1 MLHGMK
7 LFSLSVK
14 RLLRAISASLMLAT
28 TLCSGSFASAAE
40 VWASGV
46 SAGGGWTDYNKSLA
60 PGDDYLCWAAASSN
74 VINHWQ
80 NRYWIDA
87 SIPTGEDIWTQFKNS
102 VSYDAGGSFSPAF
115 QWWLTGD
122 YEGAVDGRYYFW
134 AGDVIKTDIEKFAGY
149 YFDSCD
155 LSTDWY
161 VNPDNYD
168 RLSNSFWGVS
178 YSTSGGSHMA
188 TRIVSQL
195 KTGAA
200 ICLSLADEGGLAH
213 AITLWGVEYEEVG
226 GKVNVTKLWVV
237 DSDDNQYGVNKQGLF
252 AVDVTT
258 DEYGN
263 IVFDSYWGNV
273 TGSVYI
279 DSAASI
285 NLAETDTWLYR
296 LWKVSTAGDIT
307 DGSLYDGG
315 GAYALQNS
323 ITVSGASADIMP
335 SGSASRIY
343 TSADVSK
350 PSSLEFNG
358 ATHRLFAVATGE
370 YLKMQNLEN
379 LQFISN
385 AASGNGV
392 IVGSTGSEIV
402 LIDNQ
407 SVVFRGNKDGGAINA
422 HHLSIRNNGSV
433 LFEKNITNDADGV
446 LRSITANGNVELSA
460 ASGKSIEFRDTIYL
474 SSSASLSLNATYT
487 GTDGES
493 VAQVGDI
500 LFTGKY
506 TEAALKEMSGKS
518 VISAEELAASRT
530 SEILTTTSL
539 QGGRLRVEAGAVVRG
554 RGLTV
559 ESGSKA
565 TVLLENGTLDHTG
578 YAMTFSSGSTLE
590 LSGCN
595 TMGGNL
601 DMQAG
606 STLKISL
613 TGEHSTKAAL
623 TYTDGSISLSES
635 GVGLKLLLDE
645 DAEYGSTYK
654 LIEGVSNKYSSLRWT
669 LNLGEQPT
677 YFDWDNCLT
686 WNDDSLVFLY
696 DVMDPVWNNASGNKL
711 WDAYSVN
718 WDENGQ
724 NSVYRDN
731 SMVQFGDAGA
741 GEVTLVGTL
750 KPYSVTV
757 ENSVGKDYTWSGN
770 GKLSG
775 SMQLTKKGAG
785 VLTIKCGNE
794 YTGGTVVEAGALT
807 VGHAEALGTGKVSL
821 KGGTLDLG
829 DKAVANSIEVD
840 GAVVLNGA
848 EAYQGGLS
856 LVSGELSGGMINLRQ
871 KLELR
876 EGSIS
881 NDLQGTGSIVKL
893 GTGKAILSGKNTGT
907 GTVTITEGTLEV
919 AGPDSLGV
927 GNVELNGGILSTPAG
942 VTLSGQTLSLN
953 GGDISGSLT
962 LGEYATLDV
971 LESAT
976 VNGSLTL
983 QSGTVKM
990 HGELLTVTE
999 TLVIDGNTKLDV
1011 SCWLEYGTYR
1021 VMRVGSVSGNLE
1033 DLELYTTGRNTNRVS
1048 KSGSFILLTVSAAP
1062 TTLYWTEDEGV
1073 WANRGDVEWAGSP
1086 GETLADARF
1095 HAKDDVVFAQGGE
1108 VTIEGEVAPNS
1119 VVVSGADALILK
1131 GEGSITGKASLRK
1144 DGSGSLRMNAANSYI
1159 GGTTINDGLVTAGGA
1174 ESFGS
1179 GSIILNG
1186 GVLDLQDYA
1195 VKNDIQ
1201 AYGGA
1206 LAASAYEGNLVVS
1219 GDLQIA
1225 PELRAKNIRLNCGR
1239 ISGMAARARVAVGA
1253 SSIIDTPIEAFEGS
1267 IDVDMQG
1274 TTSLKVSLGSVEV
1287 TGLNNS
1293 YSGGTVLE
1301 SGTLTVAEG
1310 SSLGT
1315 GDISLMGGLLKA
1327 SGGISLGDSQKLSM
1341 QGGRFEGGLSTTPGS
1356 ELSAVSGSTLT
1367 GSLTLG
1373 GGWVHVDYQMGSVSI
1388 PGVAI
1393 DGTLS
1398 ITGKTAISLTGYYT
1412 QDSVVFSFENMSG
1425 SVENLVLVDEEG
1437 NVDEKM
1443 QLSREDNSIVV
1454 SLSET
1459 VKPGEP
1465 SWNYNAAELNDMLAQ
1480 STWGT
1485 FHASHA
1491 FTDAIRGEKFSGAPV
1506 GYGVSFWVSGIQSFA
1521 TVDASGVN
1529 KGADATHTGGAIGLE
1544 MLAGER
1550 SCIGLAAGLLYGEVQ
1565 TDGNQTEMDQD
1576 STHVALYGATRLYS
1590 NEKMSLTLSAY
1601 AAYGTYESSP
1611 TAQYATDM
1619 TWKQD
1624 AVQLN
1629 ARLDCVTSVSD
1640 TLFVN
1645 LFGGLDYFA
1654 ASEDEVNGIS
1664 SGELVNLRAELGV
1677 GVTKLVGS
1685 AGFHAE
1691 ACFLGDIVRDNPT
1704 PMVDGVRGDA
1714 ANPGRVGFGL
1724 SAGASYNIT
1733 PEWSVN
1739 VNANAEF
1746 MDGASSCNV
1755 NAGTVIRF

>member
-1 MLHGMK
+1 MK
-7 LFSLSVK
+7 LSSLSVK
-14 RLLRAISASLMLAT
+14 KLLCAIASPAVLAC
-28 TLCSGSFASAAE
+28 TLLSGSSASAAD

-46 SAGGGWTDYNKSLA
+46 SVGGGWTDYNKTSA
-60 PGDDYLCWAAASSN
+60 PGDNNLCWAAASSN
-74 VINHWQ
+74 IINHWQ

-122 YEGAVDGRYYFW
+122 YEGDVFGRYYFY

-155 LSTDWY
+155 LSTDWSA
-161 VNPDNYD
+161 NPDNYE
-168 RLSNSFWGVS
+168 RLPNSFWSVS

-188 TRIVSQL
+188 TQIVSQL

-200 ICLSLADEGGLAH
+200 ICLSLADGGGLAH
-213 AITLWGVEYEEVG
+213 AITLWGLEYEEVG

-237 DSDDNQYGVNKQGLF
+237 DSDDNQYNVNKQGLF
-252 AVDVTT
+252 AVDVRT

-263 IVFDSYWGNV
+263 IVFDSYWGDV
-273 TGSVYI
+273 TGAVYI
-279 DSAASI
+279 SSAASI

-402 LIDNQ
+402 LNDNQ

-422 HHLSIRNNGSV
+422 HRLSIRNNGSV

-500 LFTGKY
+500 LFTGEY

-669 LNLGEQPT
+669 LNLGEQAT

-696 DVMDPVWNNASGNKL
+696 DVMDPVWNNASGNKR

-807 VGHAEALGTGKVSL
+807 VDHAEALGTGKVSL

-848 EAYQGGLS
+848 GAYVGGLS
-856 LVSGELSGGMINLRQ
+856 LVRGELSGGQINLGQ

-876 EGSIS
+876 EGSIA
-881 NDLQGTGSIVKL
+881 NNLQGTGAIVKL
-893 GTGKAILSGKNTGT
+893 GAGKTILTGKNTGS

-927 GNVELNGGILSTPAG
+927 GNVELNGGILSSSSG
-942 VTLSGQTLSLN
+942 VTISNRTLSMN
-953 GGDISGSLT
+953 GGDVSGSLT
-962 LGEYATLDV
+962 LGEGGTLDV
-971 LESAT
+971 QTDAT
-976 VNGSLTL
+976 VSGNLTL
-983 QSGTVKM
+983 QSGVVKF
-990 HGELLTVTE
+990 HDKLLTVSDK
-999 TLVIDGNTKLDV
+999 LVIDGNTTLDV
-1011 SCWLEYGTYR
+1011 SCWLELGTYR
-1021 VMRVGSVSGNLE
+1021 IMRVGGVSGNLG
-1033 DLELYTTGRNTNRVS
+1033 DVTFYTTSRGNHSLSCR
-1048 KSGSFILLTVSAAP
+1048 GSYVMLTVSEAP
-1062 TTLYWTEDEGV
+1062 VTLYWTDDDGV
-1073 WANRGDVEWAGSP
+1073 WKNRGEEEWGGSP
-1086 GETLADARF
+1086 DAETPTDTRF

-1108 VTIEGEVAPNS
+1108 VTIEGDVTPGS
-1119 VVVSGADALILK
+1119 VLVSGTDTLVLG
-1131 GEGSITGKASLRK
+1131 GEGSIVGKSDLQKTGE
-1144 DGSGSLRMNAANSYI
+1144 GSLQMNAVNKYS
-1159 GGTTINDGLVTAGGA
+1159 GGTTIDAGSVVAGGA

-1179 GSIILNG
+1179 GDIRLNG
-1186 GVLDLQDYA
+1186 GSLDLQDYA
-1195 VKNDIQ
+1195 VQNDIH

-1206 LAASAYEGNLVVS
+1206 LAASSYDGNLVVS

-1373 GGWVHVDYQMGSVSI
+1373 GGWVHLDYQMGSVRI